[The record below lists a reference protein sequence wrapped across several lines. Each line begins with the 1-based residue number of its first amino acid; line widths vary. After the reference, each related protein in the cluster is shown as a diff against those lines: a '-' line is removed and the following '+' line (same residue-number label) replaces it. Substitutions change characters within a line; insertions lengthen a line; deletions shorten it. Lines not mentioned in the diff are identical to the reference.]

1 MTEKIEFLLEAIE
14 LRLGELVAVFQ
25 DINTTLSAQK
35 IVKLPK
41 PTKKEKPVVAKK
53 VSTSDNL
60 VENRLSN
67 QGIDT
72 SKLEFS
78 VEEETGDEIVR
89 NKWIESKGKREWLSG
104 KGWETINTAL
114 KKLGFKWIKIE
125 KPNAADSHWRYE
137 QHEI

>member
-25 DINTTLSAQK
+25 DINTTISAQK

-41 PTKKEKPVVAKK
+41 PEKKEKPVSAKK

-89 NKWIESKGKREWLSG
+89 NKWIEAKGKRAWLSL
-104 KGWETINTAL
+104 KDWEKINTSL
-114 KKLGFKWIKIE
+114 KKLGFKWLKIVE
-125 KPNAADSHWRYE
+125 PKADSHWRYE